1 MLRAAVDEFGWTI
14 PILVDEKDM
23 IWAGHGRQLAALLD
37 PPIEQVPVV
46 VARDWTK
53 DQKMAYMLADN
64 RLGELSGWD
73 AGLLRDQLLALKDK
87 FDLSIA
93 GFDAVALPQFL
104 AFKNTGFA
112 DPDAAPPV
120 VADPVVRLGDVWV
133 LGNHRLICGDA
144 TDPATVSAVLAGEK
158 PALMVTDP
166 PYGVKYD
173 PAWRT
178 AAGVGSK
185 GAATGVVLNDDR
197 ADWSAAWRLFPG
209 KVAYVWHGGLHSAV
223 VAQSLEVA
231 GFGVRAQIVW
241 IKQRPA
247 LSRGHYHWQHEPA
260 FYAVEHGADDGWR
273 FVPEHE
279 AGAYAVKDKA
289 TADWTGGRKQSTVWF
304 IDHIK
309 NDTGHGTQKPVECMK
324 RPMENNSKPGDAV
337 YEPFSGSGTTIIAA
351 EMTGRRCFAVELSPA
366 YVQVAIQRWQEFTKQ
381 AALLD
386 GKTFD
391 EVAEARAASKGASD
405 ASGGDRKPV
414 RGEVK
419 KSGNRRVAAAAK

>member
-1 MLRAAVDEFGWTI
+1 MSKSKDQPSMAAPPFSAPAWPASSIQMRSPSSLKPNPKNPRTHSTEQIEMLRAAVDEFGWTI

-185 GAATGVVLNDDR
+185 GAATGVV
-197 ADWSAAWRLFPG
+197 
-209 KVAYVWHGGLHSAV
+209 
-223 VAQSLEVA
+223 AQSVT
-231 GFGVRAQIVW
+231 VRVV
-241 IKQRPA
+241 
-247 LSRGHYHWQHEPA
+247 G
-260 FYAVEHGADDGWR
+260 DG
-273 FVPEHE
+273 
-279 AGAYAVKDKA
+279 G
-289 TADWTGGRKQSTVWF
+289 
-304 IDHIK
+304 
-309 NDTGHGTQKPVECMK
+309 
-324 RPMENNSKPGDAV
+324 
-337 YEPFSGSGTTIIAA
+337 
-351 EMTGRRCFAVELSPA
+351 
-366 YVQVAIQRWQEFTKQ
+366 
-381 AALLD
+381 
-386 GKTFD
+386 
-391 EVAEARAASKGASD
+391 ARAMWHAVGHEIDFTIADFVAVISESKL
-405 ASGGDRKPV
+405 PNC
-414 RGEVK
+414 
-419 KSGNRRVAAAAK
+419 GNA